1 MILSISPSA
10 GAWLLLLCAPV
21 LRCEG
26 STMNEMRRVTH
37 QPVFSAHTYPPR
49 FFFWCTPPHHC
60 CYEKLQARQPIPK
73 PNNKAMRL
81 RAVAVLALARL
92 ATGFMHISR
101 TSTRVAPHD
110 RCRPRCNYR
119 PRRWLSRCRAQPS
132 ASIGADR
139 SASIA
144 AGVGAERTSKPPLKV
159 RQRRTGGGIMF
170 LLAISITWKS
180 GVDVR

>member
-1 MILSISPSA
+1 
-10 GAWLLLLCAPV
+10 
-21 LRCEG
+21 
-26 STMNEMRRVTH
+26 MNEMRRVTH
-37 QPVFSAHTYPPR
+37 QQPFAAYTYPP
-49 FFFWCTPPHHC
+49 FFLWCTPPHHC

-73 PNNKAMRL
+73 PNSKAMRL

-110 RCRPRCNYR
+110 RYRARCNYR

-132 ASIGADR
+132 ASIGADN
-139 SASIA
+139 SASTA

-159 RQRRTGGGIMF
+159 RQRRTGGGDHVSAVYF
-170 LLAISITWKS
+170 HHTKS